1 MRIVRID
8 RQAAKAPAHPEWFP
22 GTVWQQFLNE
32 PDTPGGTEVIAVWF
46 EEGSR
51 TKPHVHPVDQLLQVV
66 EGEGVVDIEGERRR
80 IRAGDWV
87 VVPAGVWHWHG
98 ATPDTAMCHLSIKQ
112 PGDTDWSSEWRR
124 LRHVHGGSGMTTG
137 TDLGCHIRHGPR
149 ATGAFAR
156 DTLIAGGGTGWPR
169 ELAPSDAARPCPVA
183 ASRSTKRGE
192 TRSAR
197 SSSTRTTP

>member
-46 EEGSR
+46 EAGSR

-87 VVPAGVWHWHG
+87 VVPARRL
-98 ATPDTAMCHLSIKQ
+98 ALARRD
-112 PGDTDWSSEWRR
+112 PGRRDVPPLDQAARRDRLVVRVAR
-124 LRHVHGGSGMTTG
+124 LRHVHGGSGMRTG
-137 TDLGCHIRHGPR
+137 TPPFLIRHGPR
-149 ATGAFAR
+149 ASGAFAR

-169 ELAPSDAARPCPVA
+169 ELAPSDRLGHV
-183 ASRSTKRGE
+183 R
-192 TRSAR
+192 
-197 SSSTRTTP
+197 